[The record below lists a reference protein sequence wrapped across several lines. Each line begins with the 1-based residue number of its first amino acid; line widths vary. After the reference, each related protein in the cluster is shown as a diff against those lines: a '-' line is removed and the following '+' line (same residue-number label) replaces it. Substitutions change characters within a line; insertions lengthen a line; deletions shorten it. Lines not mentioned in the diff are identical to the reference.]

1 MEIWERG
8 AGYTLASGSSSC
20 AAAAVAHRLG
30 LCDAS
35 VTVHMPGG
43 QLGIEIRPD
52 FTVRMTGPVVKVVE
66 GELARSVR
74 GHHLQGADCLQRRS
88 SLAARFRQQIIL
100 GVR

>member
-1 MEIWERG
+1 MKEPDATFAYGVNSALSLTDHDSVEG
-8 AGYTLASGSSSC
+8 C

-43 QLGIEIRPD
+43 PLGIEIRPD

-66 GELARSVR
+66 GELAQEA
-74 GHHLQGADCLQRRS
+74 L
-88 SLAARFRQQIIL
+88 L
-100 GVR
+100 GVI